1 MRDICIQMSPYLILS
16 ISFSSHYVSTYVIK
30 DLLVRSF
37 RPVAG
42 TVRSV
47 GISLYH
53 MIPGKIKLSNT
64 SKFYHHEGRSYLA
77 GEVVH
82 NAIFDIGIKL
92 LQCVVAKVLNW
103 QCDS

>member
-16 ISFSSHYVSTYVIK
+16 VSFSSHYVSTYVIK

-37 RPVAG
+37 RLVAG

-47 GISLYH
+47 GISVCR
-53 MIPGKIKLSNT
+53 MIPGKIKQVSNT

-77 GEVVH
+77 GD
-82 NAIFDIGIKL
+82 DI
-92 LQCVVAKVLNW
+92 
-103 QCDS
+103 